1 MAEEEENVK
10 VAVRVRPFNK
20 REIARN
26 AKMII
31 GMNGPTT
38 TITNPENDETKS
50 FTFDYSYWSFDG
62 GKEES
67 DGYCS
72 PDKSHKNG
80 SKFADQVHK
89 YERFYTIF
97 LIRLPIGCVLICIPI
112 LANMTMHFCFRLNI
126 CTSRFFLFILSCT

>member
-31 GMNGPTT
+31 GMKGATT
-38 TITNPENDETKS
+38 TIRNPENDEEKS

-62 GKEES
+62 SKEEP

-72 PDKSHKNG
+72 KSEILYNRWTRSAYSQPTLCPLLQGCKNG
-80 SKFADQVHK
+80 YVQEAANENKESFPD
-89 YERFYTIF
+89 
-97 LIRLPIGCVLICIPI
+97 LITQCVVML
-112 LANMTMHFCFRLNI
+112 
-126 CTSRFFLFILSCT
+126 

>member
-31 GMNGPTT
+31 GMKGATT
-38 TITNPENDETKS
+38 TIRNPENDEEKS

-62 GKEES
+62 SKEEP

-72 PDKSHKNG
+72 KDKSHKNG
-80 SKFADQVHK
+80 SKFADQVK
-89 YERFYTIF
+89 SSS
-97 LIRLPIGCVLICIPI
+97 P
-112 LANMTMHFCFRLNI
+112 
-126 CTSRFFLFILSCT
+126 